1 MTTAQLSGRT
11 SLRDIESNLAAQRN
25 KHYHLGMGQVSRSS
39 LSGVNQQQPYTL
51 YESLF
56 GRLLNHCQAHAPRH
70 GFRFKHKLYSL
81 DASTIDLCL
90 SVFPWAEFR
99 TTKGAIKLHATVD
112 HDGYLPSFV
121 HITEG
126 KVHDVKV
133 APSLSLQKHSIV
145 VFDRGYNAYHWFNAL
160 NSKGIWFVTR
170 LKKNAKYRVLERR
183 ACCKSTGVT
192 SDQVIELTG
201 TKAKHCPIRLRRVG
215 FRDKETGIRYEF
227 LTNNMRLLI
236 CAYVLKRLRIFINR
250 GGRLNCCSNGLS
262 KT

>member
-25 KHYHLGMGQVSRSS
+25 KHYHLGMGQVFRSS

-99 TTKGAIKLHATVD
+99 TTRGAIKLHATVD

-126 KVHDVKV
+126 
-133 APSLSLQKHSIV
+133 
-145 VFDRGYNAYHWFNAL
+145 
-160 NSKGIWFVTR
+160 
-170 LKKNAKYRVLERR
+170 
-183 ACCKSTGVT
+183 
-192 SDQVIELTG
+192 
-201 TKAKHCPIRLRRVG
+201 
-215 FRDKETGIRYEF
+215 
-227 LTNNMRLLI
+227 
-236 CAYVLKRLRIFINR
+236 
-250 GGRLNCCSNGLS
+250 
-262 KT
+262 

>member
-1 MTTAQLSGRT
+1 
-11 SLRDIESNLAAQRN
+11 
-25 KHYHLGMGQVSRSS
+25 MGQVSRSS

-99 TTKGAIKLHATVD
+99 TTKGAIKLHATLD
-112 HDGYLPSFV
+112 HDGTLPSFV

-183 ACCKSTGVT
+183 ACRKSTGVT

-201 TKAKHCPIRLRRVG
+201 TKAKRTKAKRTKAKHCPIRLRRVG

-250 GGRLNCCSNGLS
+250 GGRSNCCSNGLS

>member
-25 KHYHLGMGQVSRSS
+25 KHYHLGMGQVPRSS

-70 GFRFKHKLYSL
+70 GFRSKHKRYSL

-170 LKKNAKYRVLERR
+170 LKKNAKYDVLERR
-183 ACCKSTGVT
+183 ACRKSTGVT

-201 TKAKHCPIRLRRVG
+201 TKAKHCLIRLRRAG

-250 GGRLNCCSNGLS
+250 GGRSNCCSNGLS